1 MKFTYGQI
9 ADVHF
14 IWKLNQIYVEIKSI
28 LNFDC
33 LNFFWTF
40 HKRKFYPDLSQT
52 FHFTNEIK
60 IMNSKMINILFLSI
74 YSICALAAITLDSTR
89 LTHLLTHH
97 SSWSP
102 LTAPVHGDATQLGIR
117 TRPGHSMSHEGKMLA
132 VYLHQRKIRIHEE
145 ANRGKV
151 CLIYFAYMKYSSSFS
166 ASLLPRILTRP
177 KWKTKFI

>member
-14 IWKLNQIYVEIKSI
+14 IWKLNQIYVEIKSN

-102 LTAPVHGDATQLGIR
+102 PPAPCTVTQ
-117 TRPGHSMSHEGKMLA
+117 P
-132 VYLHQRKIRIHEE
+132 
-145 ANRGKV
+145 N
-151 CLIYFAYMKYSSSFS
+151 S
-166 ASLLPRILTRP
+166 A
-177 KWKTKFI
+177 